1 MSKGYGLKD
10 PIPPLAQRD
19 HAVLS
24 CYRDL
29 IHKYGNLTPII
40 IMDRYSHLL
49 RQQDSKYSK
58 KKGRPRKIT
67 LEEYHEF
74 GYDANESAFNG
85 AL

>member
-29 IHKYGNLTPII
+29 INKYGKLTPII

-49 RQQDSKYSK
+49 RQQDARYSK
-58 KKGRPRKIT
+58 KKGRPTKLS
-67 LEEYHEF
+67 LEEF
-74 GYDANESAFNG
+74 NESAILG
-85 AL
+85 GL